1 MRDLVQMLVGEAEVP
16 IVPRAKPSMS
26 FSTSHLLLS
35 LQELVSDCN
44 AMITMS
50 TSSSENDF
58 NDVDLL
64 I

>member
-1 MRDLVQMLVGEAEVP
+1 MRDVVQMLVGEAEVP
-16 IVPRAKPSMS
+16 IIPRAKPSMS
-26 FSTSHLLLS
+26 SSTSHLLLS

-44 AMITMS
+44 AMITMF